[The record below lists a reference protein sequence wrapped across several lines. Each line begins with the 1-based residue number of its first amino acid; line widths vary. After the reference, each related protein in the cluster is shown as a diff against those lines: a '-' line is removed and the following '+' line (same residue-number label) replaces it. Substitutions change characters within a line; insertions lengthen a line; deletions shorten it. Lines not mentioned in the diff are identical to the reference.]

1 MLKKE
6 LITYLIVHC
15 SDTPDKDDLRA
26 TDIHDMHLNFGWD
39 GAGYH
44 HIICRD
50 GQIEPGRPSYW
61 QGAHVYGQNKNSL
74 GVCLIGRQS
83 FTNAQIN
90 SLSRLLHHLKCK
102 YPNAEIV
109 GHRDVQETAKTCPNF
124 DVRSWWAGEN
134 LLNGQ
139 TAFVIAPVTGLYQTP
154 PEHKQKISVLD
165 TELLSGEAVVL
176 SGQTTDNGFVHI
188 TALHDGYQGWVKLA
202 ELAKPPEAF
211 IANAKICQPFAA
223 LTTGPDVKSAYLR
236 HLPFGASVMITG
248 PEEKGYLPVMGLD
261 DDGMILNGFIPK
273 AQIQPDSEPCNENWT
288 DWAEKFIG
296 APYKWGGRSAA
307 GLDCSALVQ
316 LSLAA
321 SRHSLPRDTGPQ
333 LQLLEKQTYVS
344 DTLHAPPDDLTAG
357 DFGRG
362 DLIYWKEHVAICV
375 DAKAI
380 IHANSFHNCV
390 AIEPREAAFSRI
402 AANFGP
408 PIAHIH
414 KAALRQILPA
424 SDDF

>member
-6 LITYLIVHC
+6 MINYLIVHC
-15 SDTPDKDDLRA
+15 SDTPDQDDLRA
-26 TDIHDMHLNFGWD
+26 TDIHNMHLGFGWD

-50 GQIEPGRPSYW
+50 GHIEPGRPSYW

-74 GVCLIGRQS
+74 GVCLIGRQN
-83 FTNAQIN
+83 FTTAQMN
-90 SLSRLLHHLKCK
+90 SLSQLLHHLKCQ

-109 GHRDVQETAKTCPNF
+109 GHRDVQNTAKTCPNF

-139 TAFVIAPVTGLYQTP
+139 TAIVIAPVTGLYHTP
-154 PEHKQKISVLD
+154 PEHKQKVSVLD

-176 SGQTTDNGFVHI
+176 SGQTKDNGFVHI

-223 LTTGPDVKSAYLR
+223 LTTGPNVKSAYLR
-236 HLPFGASVMITG
+236 QLPFGASVMITG

-273 AQIQPDSEPCNENWT
+273 AQIQPDSEPCNEDWT

-333 LQLLEKQTYVS
+333 LQLLKKQTYVS
-344 DTLHAPPDDLTAG
+344 DTLHAPFDDLTAG

-375 DAKAI
+375 DANAI

-390 AIEPREAAFSRI
+390 AIEPREAAFTRI

-414 KAALRQILPA
+414 KAAFRQILPA